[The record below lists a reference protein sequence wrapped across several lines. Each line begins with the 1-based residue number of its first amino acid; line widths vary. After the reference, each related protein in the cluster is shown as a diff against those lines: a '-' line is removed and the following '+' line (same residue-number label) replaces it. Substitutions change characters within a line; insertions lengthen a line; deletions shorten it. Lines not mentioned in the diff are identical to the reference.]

1 MGEWEV
7 GGWAGWAIAYPVS
20 WGVGKNPAE

>member
-1 MGEWEV
+1 MRGV
-7 GGWAGWAIAYPVS
+7 GSGWAGWAIAYPVS